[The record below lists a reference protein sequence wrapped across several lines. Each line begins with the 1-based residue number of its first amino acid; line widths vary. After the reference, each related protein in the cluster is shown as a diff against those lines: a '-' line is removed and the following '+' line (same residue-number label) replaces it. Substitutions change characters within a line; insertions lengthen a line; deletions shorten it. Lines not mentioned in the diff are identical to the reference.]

1 MAKRSNAGGGPRSK
15 NVVQKSVRVETGAK
29 AKVVAG
35 VAQLGQA
42 AGNHVTERGATSY
55 GGVSMR
61 GGAGYNPVKYGNEV
75 ALNVGAGVNRG
86 EPMPKAKPLWEG
98 WEK

>member
-1 MAKRSNAGGGPRSK
+1 MTEQSAAL
-15 NVVQKSVRVETGAK
+15 
-29 AKVVAG
+29 
-35 VAQLGQA
+35 AQLGQA
-42 AGNHVTERGATSY
+42 AGNHITKRGATSY

-75 ALNVGAGVNRG
+75 ALNGRTLYGQSGSQGCHGSVNRG

-98 WEK
+98 